1 MAATVTDRMRR
12 SALFNAGR
20 PAVVTAT
27 RSVTFAESWARA
39 CRLANALAALGVQ
52 PGDRVASLEDNDV
65 PGADL
70 FVGAAVAGAVRVP
83 LYPRN
88 SREAHAHMLGH
99 TGCRVL
105 LVDEPYASVVAG
117 LADDLPDLTHVVVRD
132 AGYEDWLASFPADD
146 PMVALQPDDLFVI
159 RHSGGTTGRS
169 KGVAYTHRDW
179 LDVARNWFYP
189 LPPVTWQDVVAH
201 AGPISHGSGY
211 FFMPGW
217 LHGAANLLLPAFEPG
232 TVLDMLERH
241 RVTHMFLVPT
251 MLNAL
256 ARHPSAAGR
265 DWSHLKCLQVAGA
278 PITDDTALLAHEVFG
293 EVLYQGFGQTEAL
306 PVAFM
311 GPTEWFATMDGS
323 TPLRAA
329 GRVMPWADLEIWDDE
344 NRPLPLG
351 REGEI
356 VVRTDGQMHGY
367 WGDPELSARRI
378 VDGWVKSGDI
388 GRIDANGYLYVLDRA
403 DDMIISG
410 GYNIWPAELET
421 VLTDHPA
428 VVEAAVFG
436 VPDERWGESPVAVVT
451 VDGRTPVAEEELIE
465 LCRERLGSYKKP
477 SRVVL
482 TTEPL
487 PKSPVGKLQRKALRE
502 PYWAGHDRRVAG
514 S

>member
-1 MAATVTDRMRR
+1 VYGTVTGRMRR
-12 SALFNAGR
+12 AAGFNAGR
-20 PAVVTAT
+20 PAVVTAART
-27 RSVTFAESWARA
+27 LDFAEMWGRA
-39 CRLANALAALGVQ
+39 CRTANALASLGVR
-52 PGDRVASLEDNDV
+52 PGDRVGSLEDNDV

-99 TGCRVL
+99 TQCRVL
-105 LVDEPYASVVAG
+105 FVDAAYAGVVAG
-117 LADDLPDLTHVVVRD
+117 IEADLPDLEHVVVRD
-132 AGYEDWLASFPADD
+132 TGYETWLSSFPADD
-146 PMVALQPDDLFVI
+146 PQVGVEPDDLFVI

-179 LDVARNWFYP
+179 LEVARNWFYP
-189 LPPVTWQDVVAH
+189 LPPVTGSGVVAH

-211 FFMPGW
+211 FFLPGW
-217 LHGAANLLLPAFEPG
+217 VHGAANLLLPAFEPA
-232 TVLDMLERH
+232 TVLDLLERH
-241 RVTHMFLVPT
+241 GVTHMFLVPT

-256 ARHPSAAGR
+256 ARHPGAADR
-265 DWSHLKCLQVAGA
+265 DWSRLACLQVGGA
-278 PITDDTALLAHEVFG
+278 PITDDTALAARAVFG
-293 EVLYQGFGQTEAL
+293 DVLYQGFGQTEAL
-306 PVAFM
+306 PVAMM
-311 GPTEWFATMDGS
+311 GPTEWFGEVEGS

-329 GRVMPWADLEIWDDE
+329 GRVMPWADLEIWDEE
-344 NRPLPLG
+344 NRPLPPG
-351 REGEI
+351 SEGEI

-367 WGDPELSARRI
+367 WGDPELSATRI

-428 VVEAAVFG
+428 VLEAAVFG
-436 VPDERWGESPVAVVT
+436 VPDDRWGETPVAVVT
-451 VDGRTPVAEEELIE
+451 VDGTTPVSEEELVA
-465 LCRERLGSYKKP
+465 LCRDRLGSYKKP
-477 SRVVL
+477 SSVTI
-482 TTEPL
+482 TTDPL
-487 PKSPVGKLQRKALRE
+487 PKSPVGKLQRKVLRE